1 MAGLRNVYKEVQII
15 ASNMIGLIIG
25 IVMVLVGLYCSIK
38 PDNFLLPFAKFYYN
52 PKKPVK
58 PMILKGGYGA
68 QHIKEF
74 GKTKGILL
82 YMRIFGIVAFI
93 IGIVF
98 ILAHFQII

>member
-1 MAGLRNVYKEVQII
+1 MISLILGII
-15 ASNMIGLIIG
+15 LVI
-25 IVMVLVGLYCSIK
+25 VGLFCFIK
-38 PDNFLLPFAKFYYN
+38 PDNFLLPFASFYYN

-93 IGIVF
+93 IGILFLLSYFEV
-98 ILAHFQII
+98 I